1 MFAMDIEDDILLSV
15 NDICDFVEL
24 DGNIVA
30 SDTFCSNCLVVRLPF
45 QAVMGQNSRSRSSG
59 EAIYPC
65 IELWMKAES
74 GC

>member
-30 SDTFCSNCLVVRLPF
+30 SDTFEFKLPCGSITFMRLLLTCRRIRERNT
-45 QAVMGQNSRSRSSG
+45 A
-59 EAIYPC
+59 
-65 IELWMKAES
+65 
-74 GC
+74 